1 MTDLAHFNPVSLL
14 AATPME
20 NYFPIV
26 VLLVM
31 AITFA
36 FANVVLTRFLGPMRS
51 GSVKD
56 ETYESGMTP
65 IGTARKRFNVR
76 FYILAMTFL
85 VFDVEVIFL
94 YPWATTFANIDPTG
108 EHGAVFLGRVLFFMG
123 TTVVAYVYGFRKGIF
138 RFD

>member
-1 MTDLAHFNPVSLL
+1 MNLL
-14 AATPME
+14 AASTPLE

-26 VLLVM
+26 ILLVI
-31 AITFA
+31 AILFA
-36 FANVVLTRFLGPMRS
+36 FANVVLTRFIGPMRS
-51 GSVKD
+51 GATKD

-94 YPWATTFANIDPTG
+94 YPWAATYANIDPSG
-108 EHGAVFLGRVLFFMG
+108 QQGAVFLGRVLFFMG
-123 TTVVAYVYGFRKGIF
+123 TTVIAYIYGYRKGVF